1 MFHAALLLPVSRIY
15 ILSKRQI
22 KYCVI
27 LGVLAIAKCILEG
40 YGFSTE
46 FYMGLLT
53 APHIYYFQLVLK
65 NRAPSTPYHSANP

>member
-15 ILSKRQI
+15 ILSKREI

-46 FYMGLLT
+46 FYMDC
-53 APHIYYFQLVLK
+53 
-65 NRAPSTPYHSANP
+65 